1 MNPTY
6 DQWVEDHGG
15 YEIFRVRGGFIAKN
29 DDGDCIEDVCSVSL
43 KKRIDERNH
52 RRGLI

>member
-1 MNPTY
+1 MNLTY

-15 YEIFRVRGGFIAKN
+15 YEIFRVRGGFIAQN
-29 DDGDCIEDVCSVSL
+29 GDGDCIEDVSCNYL
-43 KKRIDERNH
+43 KQRIDERNR